1 MGNWTK
7 TNVGVLMLAFVAV
20 VSLRG
25 QDHHGQAVTRA
36 EKAMGFDLAKTA
48 HHFYLYEDGGAIQ
61 VTVIDRK
68 DKANLQAI
76 QSHLPQISRMFAAG
90 DFSTPHFVHAQNVP
104 GVEAMA
110 RLKDRIAYAYDD
122 LADGGRVRISTR
134 HARALLAI
142 HQFLRFQIEDH
153 KTGDTP
159 QVTRVK

>member
-7 TNVGVLMLAFVAV
+7 TSTAVLMLAIVAA
-20 VSLRG
+20 VSVQGENHSQVARG
-25 QDHHGQAVTRA
+25 
-36 EKAMGFDLAKTA
+36 EKAMGFDQAKTA

-61 VTVIDRK
+61 VTVNDRK
-68 DKANLQAI
+68 DKVNRQAI

-104 GVEAMA
+104 GVDAMT
-110 RLKDRIAYAYDD
+110 RLKDRIAYAYED

>member
-7 TNVGVLMLAFVAV
+7 ANIGVLMLAIAAV
-20 VSLRG
+20 VSLHG
-25 QDHHGQAVTRA
+25 QDHHGQATARG

-61 VTVIDRK
+61 VTVLDRK
-68 DKANLQAI
+68 DKVNLHAV
-76 QSHLPQISRMFAAG
+76 QSHLAHISQMFAAG

-104 GVEAMA
+104 GVEAMT
-110 RLKDRIAYAYDD
+110 RLKDRITYVYDD

-159 QVTRVK
+159 HVTRVK